1 MTTIACTQPGCTGSI
16 LDGYCDVCG
25 SPGGAAPA
33 SAGAGSG
40 AGSGT
45 SSGTSAPRGVGPA
58 AGPMSGVLSTAT
70 QPAGIGSSLSTV
82 SRASNRLSSTALGSA
97 RSRAG
102 STVTRRLG
110 TSSKRLRGARLGAG
124 LTTIP
129 PIPPVDASEA
139 IMANP
144 IVAEEKRTCP
154 SCGAPVGRSR
164 DGQPGRTE
172 GFCAKCRNPFSF
184 TPKLAPGDLVG
195 GQYEVAGALA
205 HGGLGWVYVAR
216 DRNVSDRWVVLKGL
230 LNSGDADAL
239 AAAIAERQFLA
250 QVEHPL
256 IVEIYNF
263 VTHAGAGYIVMEYV
277 GGTSLKSLLKSRM
290 QAAGGRYDPLPVD
303 QAIAF
308 IIEILPAFQYLHD
321 LGLVYCDFKPDNI
334 IQVGDAVTLID
345 LGGVRRLDDLDS
357 AIYGTVGYQAPEVAE
372 VGTSVA
378 SDIYTIGR
386 TLLVLAME
394 FRGYQS
400 TYLASLPPVNET
412 PLFQEH
418 DSLYRLLAKA
428 CAPDPADR
436 FASADELRVQLLGV
450 LREVVS
456 DRQGAGAAIHSTSSL
471 LFEVPTVSDETLDWR
486 ELPGLKADDSD
497 PMTGWLHTVSI
508 EDPAARLEALTKAP
522 EASPEVLLATAEAA
536 LHIGRL
542 DVVDTV
548 VAEMLNIDPWEWRA
562 VWMSGLA
569 ALAGN
574 DAPAAQSAF
583 NAVYGQVPGELA
595 AKLALAL
602 ACEASGELDVAESLY
617 TTCARTDASYIAASA
632 FGLARIRTGRGD
644 LDGAISALDLVPP
657 TSRAFTLARRKR
669 AGQLAASG
677 RGLPALSEAM
687 RSIDSLTIDARDR
700 AALSVAVLDAALD
713 EVREK
718 GSQPSILIAGLPA
731 AEPSLR
737 AGLEAAYRE
746 LATFAKARD
755 EKVHLVD
762 LANSVRGWSMQ

>member
-1 MTTIACTQPGCTGSI
+1 MTTNACAQPGCTGTI

-25 SPGGAAPA
+25 SPQGSTGTPPPAGDLSAA
-33 SAGAGSG
+33 
-40 AGSGT
+40 
-45 SSGTSAPRGVGPA
+45 
-58 AGPMSGVLSTAT
+58 TA
-70 QPAGIGSSLSTV
+70 AGIGGSVSTV
-82 SRASNRLSSTALGSA
+82 SRASNRLASAALGSA
-97 RSRAG
+97 RARAG
-102 STVTRRLG
+102 STTTVRLG

-129 PIPPVDASEA
+129 PVPAVDAAAA
-139 IMANP
+139 IMKNP
-144 IVAEEKRTCP
+144 VVPEERRTCP
-154 SCGAPVGRSR
+154 SCGSPVGRSR

-184 TPKLAPGDLVG
+184 VPKLAPGDLVG
-195 GQYEVAGALA
+195 GQYEVAGCLA
-205 HGGLGWVYVAR
+205 HGGLGWIYLAR
-216 DRNVSDRWVVLKGL
+216 DRNVSNRWVVLKGL

-263 VTHAGAGYIVMEYV
+263 VTHDGAGYIVMEYI

-290 QAAGGRYDPLPVD
+290 QAAGGRYDALPVD

-308 IIEILPAFQYLHD
+308 IVEILPAFQYLHD
-321 LGLVYCDFKPDNI
+321 LGLVFCDFKPDNI
-334 IQVGDAVTLID
+334 IQVGDAVRLID
-345 LGGVRRLDDLDS
+345 LGGVRRLDDQAS
-357 AIYGTVGYQAPEVAE
+357 AIYGTVGYQAPEVPT
-372 VGTSVA
+372 VGASVA
-378 SDIYTIGR
+378 SDIFTIGR
-386 TLLVLAME
+386 TLLILAME

-400 TYLASLPPVNET
+400 TYVASLPPVGET
-412 PLFQEH
+412 PLFQAH
-418 DSLYRLLAKA
+418 DSLYRLLAKT

-456 DRQGAGAAIHSTSSL
+456 DREGSGAATYSTSSL
-471 LFEVPTVSDETLDWR
+471 LFEVPTVSNQTLGWR
-486 ELPGLKADDSD
+486 ELPGLRIDEND

-508 EDPAARLEALTKAP
+508 EDPAARLDALSAAP
-522 EASPEVLLATAEAA
+522 ESSPEVLLATARAA
-536 LHIGRL
+536 LHSGRL

-548 VAEMLNIDPWEWRA
+548 VTDMLTADPWEWRA

-569 ALAGN
+569 ALARG
-574 DAPAAQSAF
+574 DVATAQSAF

-595 AKLALAL
+595 PKLALAL
-602 ACEASGELDVAESLY
+602 ACEESSELDVAESLY
-617 TTCARTDASYIAASA
+617 TTCARTDANYIAPCA
-632 FGLARIRTGRGD
+632 FGLARIRSGRAD

-657 TSRAFTLARRKR
+657 TSRAYTEARRER

-687 RSIDSLTIDARDR
+687 KSVESLTIDAKDR
-700 AALSVAVLDAALD
+700 ATLLVGVLDVALN
-713 EVREK
+713 EVRTK
-718 GSQPSILIAGLPA
+718 GARPDIVIAGVPA

-737 AGLEAAYRE
+737 QGLESGYRE
-746 LATFAKARD
+746 LAGYAETHED
-755 EKVHLVD
+755 KVHLVD
-762 LANSVRGWSMQ
+762 QANSVRSWTMQ